1 MFEDMGVFKI
11 YSAMARHAA
20 EAQTHASK
28 NIAHSDDPGYR
39 ATSLESFED
48 YLKRTS
54 LSPSESE
61 AFKITDS
68 GTPPLMAT
76 RSASS
81 TNFTNRPKQWTSI
94 SWRSRFIPSRSTFC
108 VRHLADDKGAG

>member
-39 ATSLESFED
+39 ATSLESFEE

-54 LSPSESE
+54 VSPSESE
-61 AFKITDS
+61 AFKITDR
-68 GTPPLMAT
+68 GTPTAPNGNSVSVEHELYK
-76 RSASS
+76 SAEAMD
-81 TNFTNRPKQWTSI
+81 Q
-94 SWRSRFIPSRSTFC
+94 
-108 VRHLADDKGAG
+108 HQLALTVYSKSLDLLRAALGRR